1 VTLRSATDRPGPL
14 DWLPSDADDHE
25 TVPTF
30 TMRSIDQG
38 GAQLYPGSIAT
49 ATPQTFTMAS
59 PPEELTG
66 FGVDDV
72 HHACVVVRCRPAQI
86 RQIPAGFAVTGLPP
100 LVHSRCTF

>member
-1 VTLRSATDRPGPL
+1 M
-14 DWLPSDADDHE
+14 
-25 TVPTF
+25 VPTF

-49 ATPQTFTMAS
+49 ATPQTFTLAS
-59 PPEELTG
+59 PPEELTR

-72 HHACVVVRCRPAQI
+72 HHAVVVRCTPAQI
-86 RQIPAGFAVTGLPP
+86 RQVRAGFAVTGLPP